1 MLKALILSSRLIYAW
16 RKSEIRGKNSMKGSL
31 RRVSAL
37 LILAPGLFA
46 QFGSGIQGT
55 IVDNSGAVIP
65 NVQVVVTN
73 LSTGVTREVLTSDE
87 GIFRVLSLGAGT
99 YSVKATKVGFAPA
112 AQPSVGVAANEIRK
126 VDIEMRGTG
135 LAK

>member
-1 MLKALILSSRLIYAW
+1 MLG
-16 RKSEIRGKNSMKGSL
+16 ENPIRGKNSMKGSL

-37 LILAPGLFA
+37 LFLVPGLFA

-99 YSVKATKVGFAPA
+99 YSVKATKEGFAPA
-112 AQPSVGVAANEIRK
+112 AQPSVAVAANEIRK
-126 VDIEMRGTG
+126 VDLEMKVSGVTETVNI
-135 LAK
+135 AAQ